1 MDYLKANNNS
11 KYMLRR
17 NSDTVLAKSN
27 IFLNPVENENLLL
40 PLQVQVVEQCPRTP
54 SPSPSVNSQS
64 QSPVS
69 PSSPSPSIKSNKTL
83 LNQKLFNLVHKI
95 ESHDEAPKTRTSS
108 ISSTSASK
116 VVLQCFQNINNK
128 IRKRHS
134 VSILKLNSQEN
145 RQPTFH
151 SKNNSNNKLDI
162 AYNHLSYQTLSIANV
177 PNLLVSHLKNSDQMA
192 PNQPVSPLKVKDK
205 FKKSFKF
212 KPTQSLTSKRRHK
225 RSKSA
230 PINQR
235 KRLLA
240 HKYSASIIDDDL
252 KCKLCARKLERRP
265 IQIKENFDFSNG

>member
-11 KYMLRR
+11 KYMRR

-27 IFLNPVENENLLL
+27 IFLNPVEKENFLL
-40 PLQVQVVEQCPRTP
+40 PLQVQLVEQCPRTP
-54 SPSPSVNSQS
+54 SPSPSINSQS
-64 QSPVS
+64 QSPAS
-69 PSSPSPSIKSNKTL
+69 PSSPSPSIKSKSNQTL

-95 ESHDEAPKTRTSS
+95 DSHDEAPKTRTSS

-145 RQPTFH
+145 RQPTFQ
-151 SKNNSNNKLDI
+151 SKHNSNNKLDI

-192 PNQPVSPLKVKDK
+192 ANQPVSPFKIKDK

-265 IQIKENFDFSNG
+265 IKENFDFSNG